1 MFFITR
7 EVYKKLKNENKLRE
21 YIQDIHTRCN
31 NYPMIE
37 HDLNILLLEMELRD
51 LVNDIN
57 ESYYYDNLGL
67 LEEIISRMVAMASLD
82 VSNVIWE
89 NIPLYATAIYDM
101 VILRGWNDN
110 NSLIDLLYTIDI
122 NLNKVLLIEELG
134 VSEMCLIAQWIDN
147 SYKNMNRLDMSD
159 KVVFNL
165 DTGPIICR
173 EKRLDPVEFYK
184 IAVERFDLRW
194 QKG

>member
-67 LEEIISRMVAMASLD
+67 LEEIISRMINMMSLD
-82 VSNVIWE
+82 IESVIWE
-89 NIPLYATAIYDM
+89 NIPLYATARYDM
-101 VILRGWNDN
+101 VVLRGWNN
-110 NSLIDLLYTIDI
+110 NSSLTDLLYTIDVK
-122 NLNKVLLIEELG
+122 LNKVLLIEEFG
-134 VSEMCLIAQWIDN
+134 IGQMCLIAQWVEK
-147 SYKNMNRLDMSD
+147 SYWNMNRLDMSD

-165 DTGPIICR
+165 DAGSIICR
-173 EKRLDPVEFYK
+173 DNRLDPAEFYK
-184 IAVERFDLRW
+184 IALERFELRF

>member
-57 ESYYYDNLGL
+57 
-67 LEEIISRMVAMASLD
+67 
-82 VSNVIWE
+82 
-89 NIPLYATAIYDM
+89 
-101 VILRGWNDN
+101 
-110 NSLIDLLYTIDI
+110 
-122 NLNKVLLIEELG
+122 
-134 VSEMCLIAQWIDN
+134 
-147 SYKNMNRLDMSD
+147 
-159 KVVFNL
+159 
-165 DTGPIICR
+165 
-173 EKRLDPVEFYK
+173 
-184 IAVERFDLRW
+184 
-194 QKG
+194 